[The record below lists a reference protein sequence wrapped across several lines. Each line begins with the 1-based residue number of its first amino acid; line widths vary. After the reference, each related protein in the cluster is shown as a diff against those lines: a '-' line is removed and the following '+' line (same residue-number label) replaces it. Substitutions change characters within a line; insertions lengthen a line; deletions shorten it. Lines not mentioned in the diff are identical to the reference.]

1 MTTILGE
8 KTSLITC
15 FFLFFCFLVT
25 CTVFI
30 WTSHLFS
37 SFGRAPIALV
47 CDTLMDSTIRRRSFA
62 GAEKLG
68 RYIHMIFYLDATCLV
83 H

>member
-1 MTTILGE
+1 
-8 KTSLITC
+8 
-15 FFLFFCFLVT
+15 
-25 CTVFI
+25 
-30 WTSHLFS
+30 
-37 SFGRAPIALV
+37 
-47 CDTLMDSTIRRRSFA
+47 MDSTIRRRSFA